1 MPKRNREML
10 MEQSFYDLLI
20 KMNEQLQKN
29 GAVVTPI
36 TPDGKKE
43 DRCSA
48 CIMDCLMSSYDAKK
62 LHNENGADCEKCLQ
76 NWLNEYP
83 F

>member
-1 MPKRNREML
+1 MAKRNRENL
-10 MEQSFYDLLI
+10 MEQSMYDMLM

-48 CIMDCLMSSYDAKK
+48 CIMDCLMSSYDAEK
-62 LHNENGADCEKCLQ
+62 LHNKNGADCGKCIAE
-76 NWLNEYP
+76 WLNSYP